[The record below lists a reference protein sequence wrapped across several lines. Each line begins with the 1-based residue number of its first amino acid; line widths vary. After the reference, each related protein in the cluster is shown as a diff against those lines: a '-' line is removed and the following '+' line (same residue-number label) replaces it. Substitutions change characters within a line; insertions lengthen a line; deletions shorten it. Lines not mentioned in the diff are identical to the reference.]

1 MSTLLLSQL
10 EVRIA
15 EPGEGLKTVASS
27 HGSQFLLPALLLSG
41 LLNLVAGSH
50 LVSSF
55 FPQPLQTA
63 PEKRED
69 WTEANPV
76 DSPWTEQ
83 LIEANY
89 PNYSVE
95 SMQLGGEG
103 ELEASELEQTEQV
116 EVEGE
121 EQTFE
126 DMYTPEIYYNLP
138 RSLPVQYY
146 GIA

>member
-55 FPQPLQTA
+55 FPEPVQTA

-95 SMQLGGEG
+95 SMQLGEG
-103 ELEASELEQTEQV
+103 ELEGELEQAEQV
-116 EVEGE
+116 EAEGE
-121 EQTFE
+121 EQRFE
-126 DMYTPEIYYNLP
+126 DMYTPEVYYNLP
-138 RSLPVQYY
+138 RSLPMQYY